1 MLQHSGIAVVIFRR
15 YYDQAVGAFADCR
28 KFSVL
33 DLLAGIVKR
42 KFQIANINKFSLN
55 AFAFLDFTE
64 DEFRNVLTGAPFA
77 HRAEYYRDEKRRV
90 VHVCSYGVEAPFRPI
105 RDENFYSGSRSN

>member
-77 HRAEYYRDEKRRV
+77 HRAEYYRDEKRPGVLVCCYV
-90 VHVCSYGVEAPFRPI
+90 VLKLLFTPLGTSFLWREPI
-105 RDENFYSGSRSN
+105 